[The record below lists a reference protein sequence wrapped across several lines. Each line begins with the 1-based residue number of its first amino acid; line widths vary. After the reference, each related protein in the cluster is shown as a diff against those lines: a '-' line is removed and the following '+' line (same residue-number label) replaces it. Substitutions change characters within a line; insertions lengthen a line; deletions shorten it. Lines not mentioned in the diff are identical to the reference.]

1 MIRRITR
8 RLIAF
13 FRDAMYKIR
22 ARRNAKK
29 FIGMLMQ
36 FDLEIMAYGNATAIV
51 EFVTIRDNIL
61 RDYERYS
68 ASVFMSELL
77 DYIEPYLADDTPIEH
92 EAQQIKAGLMR
103 AIYMLYLVAIGAEFD
118 TDKLNI

>member
-1 MIRRITR
+1 MKGVMKRVIALFKDVMYRI
-8 RLIAF
+8 
-13 FRDAMYKIR
+13 K
-22 ARRNAKK
+22 ARRNAHR
-29 FIGMLMQ
+29 FIDMLMK
-36 FDLEIMAYGNATAIV
+36 FELDVMAYGNATTIV

-61 RDYERYS
+61 RDYERYN

-77 DYIEPYLADDTPIEH
+77 DYVEPYLVEDTPLEH

-118 TDKLNI
+118 TDKLK

>member
-1 MIRRITR
+1 MKGVIKRAIT
-8 RLIAF
+8 LF
-13 FRDAMYKIR
+13 KDVMYKIR
-22 ARRNAKK
+22 ARRNAHR
-29 FIGMLMQ
+29 FIDMLMK
-36 FDLEIMAYGNATAIV
+36 FELGIMAYGNATAIV
-51 EFVTIRDNIL
+51 EFVAIRDNIL
-61 RDYERYS
+61 RDYEKYN

-77 DYIEPYLADDTPIEH
+77 DYIEPYLVEDVPLEH